1 MNDKKTKASA
11 LREDLRN
18 GRNRA
23 SDSTSEAISG
33 TGEST
38 GGNISIADATPGT
51 IIQNARGT
59 VEHLT
64 PTGGKPTQRD
74 RRNRDNGRGT
84 EREPG
89 RSGRRDRR
97 SEESHSGTAA
107 DTANPETATRST
119 TSTVA
124 HAIGR
129 LATDVLIDTPGVFRA
144 DEPESGFAIPTVELS
159 PYKEDYRR
167 TQRLTDQGKRDV
179 YALIADANQFIT
191 PDAYKQLASKMSVN
205 ADAKAAKTQL
215 FNGTVLSKREAEE
228 LYEPLV
234 AALAD
239 DFGYIDKALWKL
251 CPQLDERP
259 IWSNTTNLEDQAIA
273 KALLS
278 RGQKS
283 AATAAVV
290 RGVVDSAD
298 YIMVGVALG
307 PRIGETVKAIRER
320 PRAARSNLSLFRKA

>member
-11 LREDLRN
+11 LREELRIGRN
-18 GRNRA
+18 GTPH
-23 SDSTSEAISG
+23 SDGETASG
-33 TGEST
+33 TSPLVSGIQSNDDPEVRTVVQDAGRKIST
-38 GGNISIADATPGT
+38 F
-51 IIQNARGT
+51 
-59 VEHLT
+59 T
-64 PTGGKPTQRD
+64 PTGGKPPIGN
-74 RRNRDNGRGT
+74 RRNRDDRRSLEG
-84 EREPG
+84 EPG
-89 RSGRRDRR
+89 RSGRGNRR
-97 SEESHSGTAA
+97 SEESHGGVVA
-107 DTANPETATRST
+107 DPTNPETATRSA

-144 DEPESGFAIPTVELS
+144 DEPEQDFTRTVVELS
-159 PYKEDYRR
+159 PFKEDYRR

-179 YALIADANQFIT
+179 YALIADANQFIS
-191 PDAYKQLASKMSVN
+191 PDAYRQLVSKSSVN
-205 ADAKAAKTQL
+205 ADAKAAKPQL
-215 FNGTVLSKREAEE
+215 FQGTVLSKKEAEE
-228 LYEPLV
+228 MYEPLV

-239 DFGYIDKALWKL
+239 DFGYVDKALWKL
-251 CPQLDERP
+251 CPQLDKRP

-298 YIMVGVALG
+298 YIMVGMALG